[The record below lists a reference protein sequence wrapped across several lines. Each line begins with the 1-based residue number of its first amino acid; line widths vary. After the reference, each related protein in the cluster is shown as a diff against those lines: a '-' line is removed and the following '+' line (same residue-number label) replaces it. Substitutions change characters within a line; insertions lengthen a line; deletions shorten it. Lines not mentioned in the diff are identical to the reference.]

1 METGKSVNIGRISE
15 LDEKTAQTSINEFSA
30 IPVSQICLISYFWS
44 NILFRIADPAL
55 IGV

>member
-44 NILFRIADPAL
+44 NILSRNVDPAL